1 MIKEHATDS
10 ALVTDRPKRRHAV
23 FHLPEACAR
32 LLEGARPELRERLFV
47 IPDPQDYS
55 VAGEIGLAARSCGI
69 RPGQSLWELQRQ
81 YRDLLILH
89 LPENFYTSMR
99 ERLSSLFLKHAP
111 EVLEHSLGE
120 WELDLTG
127 CDRLVQDRWE
137 NWCDTLHAQLLSE
150 LGIEGNLALASRR
163 STARILARTQE
174 RTLVCRSGQEALSLA
189 SLTLDVVPELS
200 EGLRLSL
207 LRQGLRTLGEIA
219 RTPRHLMVRRF
230 GTEGEK
236 LCAMARGMDI
246 APVASLTAP
255 ATVVE
260 DCLDLFAAP
269 HVPEIETAR
278 PTRKKGKGRWQES
291 TRLAA

>member
-1 MIKEHATDS
+1 MNKEHATDS
-10 ALVTDRPKRRHAV
+10 AFVTDRPKRRHAV

-32 LLEGARPELRERLFV
+32 LLEGVRPELRERLFV

-55 VAGEIGLAARSCGI
+55 LAGEIGMAARSCGI

-81 YRDLLILH
+81 HRDLLIIH
-89 LPENFYTSMR
+89 LPENFYSSMR
-99 ERLSSLFLKHAP
+99 ERLSAVFLEHAP

-127 CDRLVQDRWE
+127 CDRLVQGRWE
-137 NWCDTLHAQLLSE
+137 DWCEALHTQLATE
-150 LGIEGNLALASRR
+150 LGVSGNLALASRR
-163 STARILARTQE
+163 STARILARTHE
-174 RTLVCRSGQEALSLA
+174 RTTLCPSGQESSSLA
-189 SLTLDVVPELS
+189 SLTLEVVPELS

-246 APVASLTAP
+246 APVVSLTAP
-255 ATVVE
+255 AAAIE
-260 DCLDLFAAP
+260 DSLDLFAAP
-269 HVPEIETAR
+269 AAPETETAR
-278 PTRKKGKGRWQES
+278 PARKKGKGRWQES